1 MAQSKRTITLTELLL
16 ECMGKPD
23 PMLNVLEW
31 LYNQLMEAEN
41 ITAVG
46 HSKE

>member
-1 MAQSKRTITLTELLL
+1 MTQGKRAINLTELLL

-23 PMLNVLEW
+23 PMLNMLEW
-31 LYNQLMEAEN
+31 LCNQLMEPEN